1 MTSCTLPSGGGTT
14 TFTYGSD
21 GLRRSKTSVV
31 GGVSTTTDF
40 VYDGTML
47 VRELVVGNGTIQGT
61 YIGELI
67 TSVTY
72 FQGPLGPAY
81 RRNDLSGASP
91 HWYVYNGLGSVV
103 GEVDQLGNLDSYQE
117 YDAYGAPRTY
127 TVAGT
132 PTSRQGYVGQL
143 GHQTDSET
151 GGLIYMQARYYDP
164 SLGRFISQDPGG
176 VGNNWFIYAS
186 DSPTVLIDAT
196 GEDAQSVDV
205 FSKQK
210 SWLYTRIWR

>member
-1 MTSCTLPSGGGTT
+1 MNGGATTPVTFDADGNTLTDSTGRSFTWDSENRMTSCTLPSGGGTT

-21 GLRRSKTSVV
+21 GLRRSKTTLV

-47 VRELVVGNGTIQGT
+47 VRELVVGNGSIQGT

-81 RRNDLSGASP
+81 RRNDLSGTSP

-127 TVAGT
+127 TVVGT
-132 PTSRQGYVGQL
+132 PSSRQGYVGQL

-151 GGLIYMQARYYDP
+151 GRVDLYAGSVLR
-164 SLGRFISQDPGG
+164 SELGA
-176 VGNNWFIYAS
+176 VC
-186 DSPTVLIDAT
+186 
-196 GEDAQSVDV
+196 
-205 FSKQK
+205 
-210 SWLYTRIWR
+210 